1 MLCDKNRLTGN
12 RRCDTLKTVKRK
24 DTSLL
29 SVEIYIDIKGGYIL
43 ISGTAHGGLCLFASE
58 IEI

>member
-24 DTSLL
+24 DTGLL